1 MKKRISDMMD
11 CIQNTDYQLNQETPL
26 SSQRIKELT
35 MNKITNERKPRRTL
49 YRILVAAAVITA
61 LTATVFATGYAAGW
75 FDEFLER
82 SIFVPES
89 WSDASEMEDY
99 TIELLTEPVS
109 GIPAYGFDVE
119 GVIDITVVSAR
130 LRPGSLLL
138 FYHATNP
145 DDYELLRDYFPGGV
159 RVVMLDGT
167 ETVLLLSSA
176 GRISDDPDSL
186 YCAEYAADVPPVDEI
201 DYIELADGTKIAVP

>member
-35 MNKITNERKPRRTL
+35 MNMITNERKPKHTL

-99 TIELLTEPVS
+99 TIELLTEPHS
-109 GIPAYGFDVE
+109 A
-119 GVIDITVVSAR
+119 IT
-130 LRPGSLLL
+130 SL
-138 FYHATNP
+138 
-145 DDYELLRDYFPGGV
+145 
-159 RVVMLDGT
+159 
-167 ETVLLLSSA
+167 
-176 GRISDDPDSL
+176 
-186 YCAEYAADVPPVDEI
+186 
-201 DYIELADGTKIAVP
+201 